1 MILKIIT
8 MPNLLVHAKSLIL
21 QRKRAR
27 MIILCHLVQYKGKVQ
42 SGLQYT
48 NSNNNAMHT
57 DTL

>member
-1 MILKIIT
+1 MIKKIT
-8 MPNLLVHAKSLIL
+8 MPNLLIHAKSFVL
-21 QRKRAR
+21 QRKRAH